1 MRNQGVVLQAV
12 GDDGI
17 VQRWFRRSYV
27 RHLPTRRNLFEQ
39 QQDEG
44 TSNDQQVVRM
54 LDPQKTTLQELGVPL
69 LARVFQ
75 CLPII
80 DRLRME
86 HVSRIFRSTSTNLG
100 WLAQRKVVV
109 IPEEAM
115 IEGRRSYLISG
126 RAYFRLIMKRCCRYT
141 LELTIF
147 ELVPGDRLFK
157 LLQLCFLLQHI
168 CLDSLSPLSGSEFL
182 QISDRLPELKSLV
195 VKNCR
200 LHFKFARDF
209 QRMLDGLQHLQ
220 VLSVTKCESFDKL
233 EIERLP
239 SSLRILQLNYLDGS
253 FDRQLRLI
261 QTIRQN
267 VPNINVLILDESTE
281 LAHFQIQAFQNI
293 KVLILPFDN
302 WDWRSN
308 RWENVEFY
316 PPEFLQR
323 LTALDLGNIAIE
335 FGILRISAMQLPRLE
350 YLVINLI
357 RTSNVNQL
365 FTQIVGLPSLR
376 SFTFEMK
383 GNNWENLNY
392 KHRDKQ
398 LYNSL
403 VSLAQKGLIEYLDVS
418 LPLNTAIALEF
429 VKNCS
434 KLRSLFFKGRIS
446 KQRETWEEFDWRNFH
461 KLLSDLKKGELP
473 KENGEKLQMLKIVF
487 GDWKGELFLSS
498 WQLVTT
504 THPWIECFDKPTPS
518 HVLEEV
524 CLREL
529 GENADVTTELFK
541 FPPRV
546 KVPEKIINN
555 E

>member
-1 MRNQGVVLQAV
+1 
-12 GDDGI
+12 
-17 VQRWFRRSYV
+17 
-27 RHLPTRRNLFEQ
+27 
-39 QQDEG
+39 
-44 TSNDQQVVRM
+44 
-54 LDPQKTTLQELGVPL
+54 
-69 LARVFQ
+69 
-75 CLPII
+75 
-80 DRLRME
+80 
-86 HVSRIFRSTSTNLG
+86 
-100 WLAQRKVVV
+100 
-109 IPEEAM
+109 
-115 IEGRRSYLISG
+115 
-126 RAYFRLIMKRCCRYT
+126 MKRCCRYT

-403 VSLAQKGLIEYLDVS
+403 VSLAQKGLIE
-418 LPLNTAIALEF
+418 
-429 VKNCS
+429 